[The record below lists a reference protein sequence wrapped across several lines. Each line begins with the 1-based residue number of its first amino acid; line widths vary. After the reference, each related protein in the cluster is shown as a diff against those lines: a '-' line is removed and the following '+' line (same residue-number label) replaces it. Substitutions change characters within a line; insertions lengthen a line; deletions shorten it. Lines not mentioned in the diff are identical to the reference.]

1 MTVEMTETVPER
13 QIRRYFGTRAYN
25 RAYEVISS
33 GRMHSMRSATKNE
46 GTSDAL
52 LMLSAEVESTAP
64 VVSTRFHSSVGNSD
78 YQVSAAIAIPS
89 GKIVSISCTCPA
101 FNRMG
106 AGCKHTVAL
115 IKQYN
120 EHPELFLGSSVP
132 RSPLREKVNHKGTTR
147 ILRRFMRQ
155 RDAEQS
161 AEAKSRQIALLKE
174 VSTVSEVAGG
184 HAHSDM
190 HKNMPDGS
198 VRLRPSIEC
207 AARGW
212 SLRLRILVP
221 SHNIN
226 YVVKDIQGMIDAFRA
241 REYFSY
247 GQRLSFIHTMEALAP
262 RSREVL
268 GIIDRALEIRKS
280 LASERSSG
288 YYAEHYQPKIAA
300 LSLSDSETAELLELF
315 VGSDETIDYAPPQEL
330 FEASGP
336 AHVVDG
342 DPDLGIRIVPEHD
355 STEKPDAFGSRS
367 DQDSG
372 YLIQHDAVAER
383 FIPGRNSSF
392 VVIRPVEAPSRAVK
406 AIERNA
412 ALAALAETSNPSAS
426 MPSLASQSMVIN
438 QAVIYRCS
446 QYFVNHRELIST
458 LCAEG
463 DPDGL
468 YLGED
473 DLDAFTRTILPFLA
487 TPSETQTSPGI
498 PEDHDPAGSGAP
510 SSRPGGKSHIIADI
524 PEELLQLRTEPC
536 VIECYLDRDKEGV
549 ICDVQARYGDESFH
563 VFSGIDARNSN
574 GIKRDKDT
582 ERLAVEA
589 VRQYFPMPDGVT
601 ARIEESDDKAIYKL
615 ITEGLTILKSLGS
628 VFATPAFD
636 GLTDMPKP
644 IIGIGLNMKSG
655 LVEISPI
662 ADEIDPDEVREL
674 LQSYRKH
681 RRFHR
686 LRNGT
691 FVDMGTVDTHQL
703 DDIADDLAIKQS
715 AFTSGSVELPAFEAY
730 YLDSQ
735 VPDSAKSDSFKAYV
749 QELKVI
755 DPARYCVPKSLQGV
769 LRPYQA
775 EGFRWLSA
783 VCDKGFGGILADEM
797 GLGKTAQLLS
807 FLLARQNEARA
818 TGPNLIVCP
827 ASLVYN
833 WAAEAEK
840 FAPDLKVVVA
850 SGTKAER
857 HELLEQARALSVA
870 EAERTTDDMPLSA
883 TAEHVA
889 SSTQAPDVIITSY
902 DLLRR
907 DLDDY
912 KTLQCYCMV
921 LDEAQ
926 YVKNHA
932 TKSSRAVRSIKTLH
946 RFALTGTPIENRL
959 SELWSIFDFLMPG
972 ILGSYAHFRER
983 FEMPILSGDRNVQ
996 LKLQGFI
1003 GPFILRRLKSEV
1015 LKDLPDKIENV
1026 ITVKMQGEQRKL
1038 YAALEQRLRDTLTR
1052 QSDPDFTEGK
1062 LLVLAQLTK
1071 LRQVCCDPR
1080 LLFADAAS
1088 GKGESAKL
1096 DAIEDLVSAS
1106 QDAGR
1111 KMLIFSQFTSYLDLI
1126 AERLRMDGVRY
1137 DVITGATPKKKRLD
1151 LVNQFNKDDTPVFL
1165 ISLKAGNT
1173 GLNLTGA
1180 CVVVH
1185 ADPWWNAAAQNQ
1197 ATDRAHRIGQTQDVN
1212 VYQVVAQ
1219 DTIEERILKLQHSK
1233 SDLASRFVDS
1243 ASRSG
1248 QSMSSLTKDDLLSL
1262 LS

>member
-1 MTVEMTETVPER
+1 
-13 QIRRYFGTRAYN
+13 
-25 RAYEVISS
+25 
-33 GRMHSMRSATKNE
+33 MRSAKKHE
-46 GTSDAL
+46 GTPDAQ

-64 VVSTRFHSSVGNSD
+64 VVSTRFHSSVGSAD
-78 YQVSAAIAIPS
+78 YQVSAAIRIPD
-89 GKIVSISCTCPA
+89 GKIISISCTCPA

-132 RSPLREKVNHKGTTR
+132 RAPLQHKASHKGTTR

-161 AEAKSRQIALLKE
+161 AEAKNRQIALLKE
-174 VSTVSEVAGG
+174 ISTVSEAAGG

-190 HKNMPDGS
+190 RKNMPDGS
-198 VRLRPSIEC
+198 VRLHPSIEC

-221 SHNIN
+221 SRNIN

-241 REYFSY
+241 RDYFSY
-247 GQRLSFIHTMEALAP
+247 GQRLSFIHTMEALEP

-268 GIIDRALEIRKS
+268 GIVDRALEIRKS

-288 YYAEHYQPKIAA
+288 YYAEHYQPKIAV
-300 LSLSDSETAELLELF
+300 LQLSDSETAELLELF

-336 AHVVDG
+336 ARVVDG
-342 DPDLGIRIVPEHD
+342 DPDLGIRIVPEHGSAEHNSSD
-355 STEKPDAFGSRS
+355 MKSTDLESTERS
-367 DQDSG
+367 DSFQSQTDHDSG
-372 YLIQHDAVAER
+372 YLIQHAAVAER

-392 VVIRPVEAPSRAVK
+392 VVIRPVETPSRTVQ

-412 ALAALAETSNPSAS
+412 ALAALADTSKASTSNPSTS
-426 MPSLASQSMVIN
+426 MPSLASQSMVVN

-446 QYFVNHRELIST
+446 QYFVNHRELISA

-473 DLDAFTRTILPFLA
+473 DVEAFTRTILPFLA
-487 TPSETQTSPGI
+487 APAEVQAASENSDAANAVHTDAAHTDSGSASSGNQPSRSVRQN
-498 PEDHDPAGSGAP
+498 
-510 SSRPGGKSHIIADI
+510 HIIAEV

-536 VIECYLDRDKEGV
+536 LIECYLDRDSEG
-549 ICDVQARYGDESFH
+549 ITCDVQARYGDVSFH
-563 VFSGIDARNSN
+563 VFSGIDVNDSK
-574 GIKRDKDT
+574 GIKRDRDT

-589 VRQYFPMPDGVT
+589 VRQYFPMPEGTT
-601 ARIEESDDKAIYKL
+601 ARIEESDNKAIYKL
-615 ITEGLTILKSLGS
+615 ITEGLTILKSLGT

-644 IIGIGLNMKSG
+644 IIGVGLNMKSG

-662 ADEIDPDEVREL
+662 ADEIDPDEVQEL

-691 FVDMGTVDTHQL
+691 FIDMGTVDTHKL

-715 AFTSGSVELPAFEAY
+715 AFASGSVELPAFEAY

-755 DPARYCVPKSLQGV
+755 DPSRYSLPESLQGV

-807 FLLARQNEARA
+807 FLLARQKEARA

-840 FAPDLKVVVA
+840 FAPELKVVVA
-850 SGTKAER
+850 SGTKSER
-857 HELLEQARALSVA
+857 HELLEQARASSVD
-870 EAERTTDDMPLSA
+870 R
-883 TAEHVA
+883 AEHA
-889 SSTQAPDVIITSY
+889 TSSAKAPDVIITSY

-907 DLDDY
+907 DLSDY
-912 KTLQCYCMV
+912 KTLECYCMV

-983 FEMPILSGDRNVQ
+983 FEMPILSGDRHVQ
-996 LKLQGFI
+996 MKLQGFI
-1003 GPFILRRLKSEV
+1003 GPFIIRRLKSEV

-1026 ITVKMQGEQRKL
+1026 ITVKLQGEQRKL
-1038 YAALEQRLRDTLTR
+1038 YAALEQRLRDTLTH
-1052 QSDPDFTEGK
+1052 QTDPDFTEGK

-1080 LLFADAAS
+1080 LLFADAAA

-1096 DAIEDLVSAS
+1096 DAIEDLVSTS
-1106 QDAGR
+1106 QDGGR

-1126 AERLRMDGVRY
+1126 AERLRADGVAY

>member
-1 MTVEMTETVPER
+1 MTVEMTGTVPER

-25 RAYEVISS
+25 RAYEVIAS
-33 GRMHSMRSATKNE
+33 GRMHSMRSAEKNE
-46 GTSDAL
+46 GTPDAQ

-64 VVSTRFHSSVGNSD
+64 VVSTRVHSSVGSAD
-78 YQVSAAIAIPS
+78 YQVSASIQIPA

-106 AGCKHTVAL
+106 AGCKHSAAL

-120 EHPELFLGSSVP
+120 EHPELFLGSGVQRAP
-132 RSPLREKVNHKGTTR
+132 RRENVSHKGTTR

-161 AEAKSRQIALLKE
+161 AEAKNRQIALLKE
-174 VSTVSEVAGG
+174 VSTVSETAGG
-184 HAHSDM
+184 HARSDM
-190 HKNMPDGS
+190 RKNMPEGA

-226 YVVKDIQGMIDAFRA
+226 YVVKDIQGMIGAFRG

-247 GQRLSFIHTMEALAP
+247 GQRLSFVHTIESLSP
-262 RSREVL
+262 RSRDLL

-288 YYAEHYQPKIAA
+288 YYAEHYQPKIAVI
-300 LSLSDSETAELLELF
+300 SLSDSEVAELLDLF
-315 VGSDETIDYAPPQEL
+315 VGADETIDYAPPQEL

-342 DPDLGIRIVPEHD
+342 DPDLGIRIVAQNDNEQNAVNHD
-355 STEKPDAFGSRS
+355 AAFGSAAER
-367 DQDSG
+367 DSG
-372 YLIQHDAVAER
+372 FSIRHGAVAER
-383 FIPGRNSSF
+383 FIPGRASSF
-392 VVIRPVEAPSRAVK
+392 VIVRPVESPSRAARPIVGRG
-406 AIERNA
+406 AFT
-412 ALAALAETSNPSAS
+412 AEDSSDSQGNSQGK
-426 MPSLASQSMVIN
+426 MPSGMQDMMMNQVVIH
-438 QAVIYRCS
+438 RCS

-473 DLDAFTRTILPFLA
+473 DLESFSRTVLPFLSSPKDAGETDGPVSA
-487 TPSETQTSPGI
+487 TNSS
-498 PEDHDPAGSGAP
+498 DAGSHRG
-510 SSRPGGKSHIIADI
+510 IIAEL
-524 PEELLQLRTEPC
+524 PQELLQLRTEPC
-536 VIECYLDRDKEGV
+536 VIECYLDRDDEG
-549 ICDVQARYGDESFH
+549 ITCDVQARYGDESFH
-563 VFSGIDARNSN
+563 VFSGIGINGSK
-574 GIKRDKDT
+574 GIKRDKDA

-589 VRQYFPMPDGVT
+589 VRQYFPMPDGPV
-601 ARIEESDDKAIYKL
+601 ARIPESDDKAIYRL
-615 ITEGLTILKSLGS
+615 ITEGLTILKSLGN

-636 GLTDMPKP
+636 GMTDMPKP
-644 IIGIGLNMKSG
+644 VIGVGLSMKSG
-655 LVEISPI
+655 LVEISPM

-674 LQSYRKH
+674 LQSYRRH

-686 LRNGT
+686 LRNGS
-691 FVDMGTVDTHQL
+691 FVDMGSVDTHRL
-703 DDIADDLAIKQS
+703 EDIADDLGIKQG
-715 AFTSGSVELPAFEAY
+715 AFAAGNVDLPAFEAY

-735 VPDSAKSDSFKAYV
+735 VPDSAKSESFKAYV

-755 DPARYCVPKSLQGV
+755 DPTRYALPSSLQKV

-807 FLLARQNEARA
+807 FLLARQSEAREV
-818 TGPNLIVCP
+818 GPNLIVCP

-840 FAPDLKVVVA
+840 FAPGLRVMVA

-857 HELLEQARALSVA
+857 HEMLARARRSVSD
-870 EAERTTDDMPLSA
+870 EGGA
-883 TAEHVA
+883 TADE
-889 SSTQAPDVIITSY
+889 QPDVIITSY

-912 KTLQCYCMV
+912 KALRCYCMA

-932 TKSSRAVRSIKTLH
+932 TKSSRAVRTIQTLH

-983 FEMPILSGDRNVQ
+983 FEMPILGGDRHVQ
-996 LKLQGFI
+996 MKLQGFI

-1026 ITVKMQGEQRKL
+1026 ITVKLQGEQRKL

-1052 QSDPDFTEGK
+1052 QTDPDFTEGK

-1080 LLFADAAS
+1080 LLFADAES
-1088 GKGESAKL
+1088 GKGTSAKL
-1096 DAIEDLVSAS
+1096 DAIEDLVSTC

-1126 AERLRMDGVRY
+1126 AERLRGDSVAY
-1137 DVITGATPKKKRLD
+1137 DVITGATPKKKRLE
-1151 LVNQFNKDDTPVFL
+1151 LVNQFNRDDTPVFL

-1248 QSMSSLTKDDLLSL
+1248 QSMSSLTKSDLLSL

>member
-1 MTVEMTETVPER
+1 MTVEKTETVPER
-13 QIRRYFGTRAYN
+13 QIRHYFGTRAYN

-33 GRMHSMRSATKNE
+33 GRMHSMRSAEKRE
-46 GTSDAL
+46 GMSDTQL
-52 LMLSAEVESTAP
+52 LLSAEVESTAP
-64 VVSTRFHSSVGNSD
+64 VVSSRFHSSVSSSD
-78 YQVSAAIAIPS
+78 YQVSVAIQIPS
-89 GKIVSISCTCPA
+89 GKILSISCTCPA

-120 EHPELFLGSSVP
+120 EHPELFLGSNVP
-132 RSPLREKVNHKGTTR
+132 RVALQEHSNRRGTTR

-161 AEAKSRQIALLKE
+161 AEAKNRQVALLKE
-174 VSTVSEVAGG
+174 VSTVSETSRGNV
-184 HAHSDM
+184 HSAM
-190 HKNMPDGS
+190 RKNMPDGS

-226 YVVKDIQGMIDAFRA
+226 YVVKDIQGMVDAFRTS
-241 REYFSY
+241 EYFSY
-247 GQRLSFIHTMEALAP
+247 GQRLAFVHSMRSLTE

-280 LASERSSG
+280 LASERSAG
-288 YYAEHYQPKIAA
+288 YYAEHYQPKVAVISMSNA
-300 LSLSDSETAELLELF
+300 EIAELLDVF
-315 VGSDETIDYAPPQEL
+315 VGADETLDYAPPQEL

-336 AHVVDG
+336 ARVVDG
-342 DPDLGIRIVPEHD
+342 DPNLGIRISPEHD
-355 STEKPDAFGSRS
+355 AQSAPLNALQSTNAEGLPT
-367 DQDSG
+367 SG
-372 YLIQHDAVAER
+372 NMHAQEQGYTIQHDAVAEK

-392 VVIRPVEAPSRAVK
+392 VVVRP
-406 AIERNA
+406 IESSATGGRSP
-412 ALAALAETSNPSAS
+412 LAAAAIRQAIADPQFDDTASTSDSGITAQHTATNL
-426 MPSLASQSMVIN
+426 MMN
-438 QAVIYRCS
+438 QPTIYRCS
-446 QYFVNHRELIST
+446 QYFVNNRELIST
-458 LCAEG
+458 LCAAG

-468 YLGED
+468 YLGPD
-473 DLDAFTRTILPFLA
+473 DLESFTRTVLPYLA
-487 TPSETQTSPGI
+487 APSETQQITNAEGIHGDKQQPG
-498 PEDHDPAGSGAP
+498 EASV
-510 SSRPGGKSHIIADI
+510 SKNRLVADI

-536 VIECYLDRDKEGV
+536 VIECYLDRDKDG
-549 ICDVQARYGDESFH
+549 ITCDVQARYGDESFH
-563 VFSGIDARNSN
+563 VFSGIDPRNSK

-589 VRQYFPMPDGVT
+589 VRQYFPMPQGEI
-601 ARIEESDDKAIYKL
+601 ARIQESDDKAIYKL
-615 ITEGLTILKSLGS
+615 ITEGITILKSLGN

-636 GLTDMPKP
+636 GLSDMPKP
-644 IIGIGLNMKSG
+644 IINIGLNMKSG

-662 ADEIDPDEVREL
+662 ADEIDADEVREL

-691 FVDMGTVDTHQL
+691 FVDIASVDTHHI
-703 DDIADDLAIKQS
+703 DDIADDLGIKQS
-715 AFTSGSVELPAFEAY
+715 ALAAGDVELPAFEAY

-749 QELKVI
+749 QELKII
-755 DPARYCVPKSLQGV
+755 DPSRYTLPQSLSNV

-807 FLLARQNEARA
+807 FLLARQEQAREV
-818 TGPNLIVCP
+818 GPNLIVCP

-833 WAAEAEK
+833 WAAEADK
-840 FAPDLKVVVA
+840 FAPKLKVAVV
-850 SGTKAER
+850 SGTKSER
-857 HELLEQARALSVA
+857 HALLEDAKKQ
-870 EAERTTDDMPLSA
+870 TKDA
-883 TAEHVA
+883 T
-889 SSTQAPDVIITSY
+889 PDVIITSY

-912 KTLQCYCMV
+912 KGLLCYCMV

-932 TKSSRAVRSIKTLH
+932 TKSSRAVRSISSQH

-959 SELWSIFDFLMPG
+959 SEMWSIFDFLMPG

-983 FEMPILSGDRNVQ
+983 FEMPILSGDDAVQ
-996 LKLQGFI
+996 RKLQAFI

-1026 ITVKMQGEQRKL
+1026 ITVKLQGEQRKL

-1052 QSDPDFTEGK
+1052 QSNPDFNEGK

-1080 LLFADAAS
+1080 LLFSDAQA

-1096 DAIEDLVSAS
+1096 DAIEDLVSTC
-1106 QDAGR
+1106 QDGGR

-1126 AERLRMDGVRY
+1126 AERLRSDHVNY
-1137 DVITGATPKKKRLD
+1137 DVITGATPKKKRLE

-1243 ASRSG
+1243 ASHSG